1 MKSNF
6 EIENKENKVFSN
18 LKPNYSKNKKD
29 VWSEINLAIS
39 QNELKGEKET
49 TPTIKLW
56 YKYSIAASF
65 LVLFSIGISLRLY
78 TTEIYTLT
86 NETSNHILPDG
97 SKIEL
102 NAATTISYHPYWWKF
117 NRSVNL
123 EGEAFFKVQ
132 KGEEFNVISSNGT
145 TQVLGT
151 SFNIYSR
158 NKEYKVYCKSGKVR
172 VIDNELNEVILQPG
186 QFAETETN
194 KIQLKNNINPELIL
208 AWKSDMFIYKNTP
221 LKKVFKDFETYYGIK
236 IETNLNTISNLSYS
250 GFFKRKTT
258 INQALEIVCYS
269 FDLKLDK
276 INKNHYLV
284 K

>member
-6 EIENKENKVFSN
+6 EIENKEKKVFSN

-39 QNELKGEKET
+39 QNELQGEKET

-65 LVLFSIGISLRLY
+65 LVLFSIGISMRLY

-158 NKEYKVYCKSGKVR
+158 NEEYQVYCKSGKVR

-186 QFAETETN
+186 LFAETETN

-236 IETNLNTISNLSYS
+236 IETNLNAISNLSYS

>member
-6 EIENKENKVFSN
+6 EIENKEKKVFLN

-39 QNELKGEKET
+39 QNESYDEKET

-56 YKYSIAASF
+56 FKYSIAASF
-65 LVLFSIGISLRLY
+65 LVLFSIGISMRLY

-86 NETSNHILPDG
+86 NETTNHILPDG
-97 SKIEL
+97 SIIEL

-132 KGEEFNVISSNGT
+132 KGEEFNVISNNGT

-158 NKEYKVYCKSGKVR
+158 NEKYKVYCKSGKVR

-186 QFAETETN
+186 LFAEIETN
-194 KIQLKNNINPELIL
+194 KIQLKNNINPKLIL

-221 LKKVFKDFETYYGIK
+221 LKNVFKDFETYYGIK
-236 IETNLNTISNLSYS
+236 IETNLNAISNLSYS
-250 GFFKRKTT
+250 GFFKRKTS

-269 FDLKLDK
+269 FDLNLDK
-276 INKNHYLV
+276 INKDHYLV

>member
-39 QNELKGEKET
+39 QNELQREKKT

-117 NRSVNL
+117 NRSVDL

-158 NKEYKVYCKSGKVR
+158 NEEYKVYCKSGKIR
-172 VIDNELNEVILQPG
+172 VIDNELNKVILQPG

-208 AWKSDMFIYKNTP
+208 AWKSDMFIYKNTQ

-236 IETNLNTISNLSYS
+236 IETKLNAISNLSYS

>member
-6 EIENKENKVFSN
+6 EIENKEKKVFSN
-18 LKPNYSKNKKD
+18 LQPNYSKNKKD

-39 QNELKGEKET
+39 QNELQREKET

-65 LVLFSIGISLRLY
+65 LVLFSIGISMRLY

-117 NRSVNL
+117 NRSVDL
-123 EGEAFFKVQ
+123 EGEALFKVQ

-158 NKEYKVYCKSGKVR
+158 NEEYQVYCKSGKVR

>member
-6 EIENKENKVFSN
+6 EIENKEKKVFSN
-18 LKPNYSKNKKD
+18 LKPNYSKNKKE
-29 VWSEINLAIS
+29 VWSEINLVIS
-39 QNELKGEKET
+39 QNELHDEKET

-56 YKYSIAASF
+56 FKYSIAASF
-65 LVLFSIGISLRLY
+65 LVLLSIGISMRLY

-86 NETSNHILPDG
+86 NEITNHILPDG
-97 SKIEL
+97 SIIEL
-102 NAATTISYHPYWWKF
+102 NAVTTISYHPYWWKF

-158 NKEYKVYCKSGKVR
+158 NEKYNVYCKSGKVR

-186 QFAETETN
+186 LFAEIETN
-194 KIQLKNNINPELIL
+194 KIQLKNKINPELIL

-221 LKKVFKDFETYYGIK
+221 LKNVFKDFETYYGIK
-236 IETNLNTISNLSYS
+236 IETNLNAISNLSYS
-250 GFFKRKTT
+250 GFFKRKTS

-276 INKNHYLV
+276 INNNHYLV

>member
-6 EIENKENKVFSN
+6 EIENKEKKVFSN

-29 VWSEINLAIS
+29 VWSEIDLAIS

-65 LVLFSIGISLRLY
+65 LVLFSIGISMRLY

-123 EGEAFFKVQ
+123 EGEALFKVQ

-158 NKEYKVYCKSGKVR
+158 NEEYQVYCKSGKVR

-236 IETNLNTISNLSYS
+236 IETNLNTISNLNYS

>member
-6 EIENKENKVFSN
+6 EIENKEKKVFSN

-39 QNELKGEKET
+39 QNELQGEKET

-56 YKYSIAASF
+56 FKYSIAASF
-65 LVLFSIGISLRLY
+65 LVLFSIGISMRLY

-158 NKEYKVYCKSGKVR
+158 NEEYQVYCKSGKVR

-186 QFAETETN
+186 LFAETETN

-236 IETNLNTISNLSYS
+236 IETNLNAISNLSYS

>member
-6 EIENKENKVFSN
+6 EIENKEKKVFSN

-39 QNELKGEKET
+39 QNESYDEKET

-56 YKYSIAASF
+56 FKYSIAASF
-65 LVLFSIGISLRLY
+65 LVLFSIGISMRLY

-86 NETSNHILPDG
+86 NETTNHILPDG
-97 SKIEL
+97 SIIEL

-132 KGEEFNVISSNGT
+132 KGEEFNVISNNGT

-158 NKEYKVYCKSGKVR
+158 NENYKVYCKSGKVR

-186 QFAETETN
+186 LFAEIETN
-194 KIQLKNNINPELIL
+194 KIQLKNNINPKLIL

-221 LKKVFKDFETYYGIK
+221 LKNVFKDFETYYGIK
-236 IETNLNTISNLSYS
+236 IETNLNAISNLSYS

-269 FDLKLDK
+269 FDLNLDK
-276 INKNHYLV
+276 INKDHYLV

>member
-6 EIENKENKVFSN
+6 EIENKEKKVFSN
-18 LKPNYSKNKKD
+18 LQPNYSKNKKD
-29 VWSEINLAIS
+29 VWSEINLAIG
-39 QNELKGEKET
+39 QNELQREKKT

-56 YKYSIAASF
+56 HKYSIAASF
-65 LVLFSIGISLRLY
+65 LVLFSIGISMRLY

-117 NRSVNL
+117 NRSVDL

-158 NKEYKVYCKSGKVR
+158 NEEYKVYCKSGKVR

>member
-6 EIENKENKVFSN
+6 EIENKEKKVFSN

-39 QNELKGEKET
+39 QNELQGEKET

-56 YKYSIAASF
+56 FKYSVAASF
-65 LVLFSIGISLRLY
+65 LVLFSIGISMRLY

-86 NETSNHILPDG
+86 NETTNHILPDG

-158 NKEYKVYCKSGKVR
+158 NEKYKVYCKSGKVR

-186 QFAETETN
+186 LFAETETN

>member
-6 EIENKENKVFSN
+6 EIENKEKKVFSN
-18 LKPNYSKNKKD
+18 LQPNYSKNKKD

-39 QNELKGEKET
+39 QNELQRKKET
-49 TPTIKLW
+49 TSTTKLW

-86 NETSNHILPDG
+86 NENSNHILPDG

-158 NKEYKVYCKSGKVR
+158 NEEYKVYCKSGKVR
-172 VIDNELNEVILQPG
+172 VIDNELKEVILQPG
-186 QFAETETN
+186 EFAETETN
-194 KIQLKNNINPELIL
+194 KILLKNRMLYFKIKKGLI
-208 AWKSDMFIYKNTP
+208 
-221 LKKVFKDFETYYGIK
+221 VFY
-236 IETNLNTISNLSYS
+236 
-250 GFFKRKTT
+250 
-258 INQALEIVCYS
+258 A
-269 FDLKLDK
+269 
-276 INKNHYLV
+276 
-284 K
+284 

>member
-6 EIENKENKVFSN
+6 EIENKEKKVFSN

-29 VWSEINLAIS
+29 VWSEINLEIS
-39 QNELKGEKET
+39 QNELQGEKET
-49 TPTIKLW
+49 TPTIKIW
-56 YKYSIAASF
+56 FKYSIAASF
-65 LVLFSIGISLRLY
+65 LVLFSIGISMRLY

-86 NETSNHILPDG
+86 NETTNHILPDG

-102 NAATTISYHPYWWKF
+102 NAVTTISYHPYWWKF

-158 NKEYKVYCKSGKVR
+158 NEEYKVYCKSGKVR

-186 QFAETETN
+186 QFAEIQTN

-236 IETNLNTISNLSYS
+236 IETNLNAISNLSYS

>member
-6 EIENKENKVFSN
+6 EIENKEKKVFSN

-29 VWSEINLAIS
+29 VWSEINLAIG
-39 QNELKGEKET
+39 QNELQREKKT

-65 LVLFSIGISLRLY
+65 LVLFSIGISMRLY

-158 NKEYKVYCKSGKVR
+158 NEEYQVYCKSGKVR

-186 QFAETETN
+186 LFAETETN

-236 IETNLNTISNLSYS
+236 IETNLNAISNLSYS

>member
-6 EIENKENKVFSN
+6 EIENKEKKVFSN

-65 LVLFSIGISLRLY
+65 LVLFSIGISMRLY

-158 NKEYKVYCKSGKVR
+158 NEEYKVYCKSGKVR

>member
-6 EIENKENKVFSN
+6 EIENKEKKVFSN

-39 QNELKGEKET
+39 QNELHDEKET

-56 YKYSIAASF
+56 FKYSIAASF
-65 LVLFSIGISLRLY
+65 LVLFSIGISMRLY

-86 NETSNHILPDG
+86 NETTNHILPDG
-97 SKIEL
+97 SIIEL

-132 KGEEFNVISSNGT
+132 KGEEFNVISNNGT

-158 NKEYKVYCKSGKVR
+158 NEKYNVYCKSGKVR

-186 QFAETETN
+186 LFAEIETN
-194 KIQLKNNINPELIL
+194 KIQLKNNINPKLIL

-221 LKKVFKDFETYYGIK
+221 LKNVFKDFETYYGIK
-236 IETNLNTISNLSYS
+236 IETNLNAISNLSYS
-250 GFFKRKTT
+250 GFFKRKTS

-269 FDLKLDK
+269 FDLNLDK
-276 INKNHYLV
+276 INKDHYLV

>member
-6 EIENKENKVFSN
+6 EIENKEKKVFSN

-39 QNELKGEKET
+39 QNELQGEKET

-158 NKEYKVYCKSGKVR
+158 NEKYKVYCKSGKVR

-186 QFAETETN
+186 LFAETETN

-208 AWKSDMFIYKNTP
+208 AWKSDMFIYKNTK

>member
-6 EIENKENKVFSN
+6 EIENKEKKVFSN

-39 QNELKGEKET
+39 QNELQGEKET

-56 YKYSIAASF
+56 FKYSVAASF
-65 LVLFSIGISLRLY
+65 LVLFSIGISMRLY

-158 NKEYKVYCKSGKVR
+158 NQEYQVYCKSGKVR

>member
-6 EIENKENKVFSN
+6 EIENKEKKVFSN

-39 QNELKGEKET
+39 QNELHDEKET

-56 YKYSIAASF
+56 FKYSIAASF
-65 LVLFSIGISLRLY
+65 LVLFSIGISMRLY

-86 NETSNHILPDG
+86 NETTNHILPDG
-97 SKIEL
+97 SIIEL

-132 KGEEFNVISSNGT
+132 KGEEFNVISNNGT

-158 NKEYKVYCKSGKVR
+158 NEKYNVYCKSGKVR

-186 QFAETETN
+186 LFAEIETN
-194 KIQLKNNINPELIL
+194 KIQLKNKINPELIL

-221 LKKVFKDFETYYGIK
+221 LKNVFKDFETYYGIK
-236 IETNLNTISNLSYS
+236 IETNLNAISNLSYS

-269 FDLKLDK
+269 FDLKFDK
-276 INKNHYLV
+276 INNNHYLV

>member
-6 EIENKENKVFSN
+6 EIENKEKKVFSN

-39 QNELKGEKET
+39 QNELHDEKET

-56 YKYSIAASF
+56 FKYSIAASF
-65 LVLFSIGISLRLY
+65 LVLFSIGISMRLY

-86 NETSNHILPDG
+86 NETTNHILPDG
-97 SKIEL
+97 SIIEL

-132 KGEEFNVISSNGT
+132 KGEEFNVISNNGT

-158 NKEYKVYCKSGKVR
+158 NEKYKVYCKSGKVR

-186 QFAETETN
+186 LFAEIETN
-194 KIQLKNNINPELIL
+194 KIQLKNNINPKLIL

-221 LKKVFKDFETYYGIK
+221 LKNVFKDFETYYGIK
-236 IETNLNTISNLSYS
+236 IETNLNAISNLSYS
-250 GFFKRKTT
+250 GFFKRKTS

-269 FDLKLDK
+269 FDLNLDK
-276 INKNHYLV
+276 INKDHYLV